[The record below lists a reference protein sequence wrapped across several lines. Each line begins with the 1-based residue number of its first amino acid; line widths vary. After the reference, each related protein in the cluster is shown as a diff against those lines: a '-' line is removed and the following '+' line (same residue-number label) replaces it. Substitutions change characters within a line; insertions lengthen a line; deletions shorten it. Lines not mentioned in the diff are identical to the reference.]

1 MKTGSAGVSL
11 IVPATRALLWTL
23 ALTIA
28 KQVQAQP
35 AYGTLTAEAV
45 LASSARHY
53 PSVLERIATR
63 GGAEGA
69 LTRAEGAF
77 DLVFSA
83 DGFSRLAGYYDG
95 GVIKGGVKQNLPTL
109 GSSVYADYR
118 LSNGEFPIYE
128 DASYTN
134 ELGEIKLGV
143 IFSLLR
149 DRDLDERRFERIDAR
164 LSLRET
170 ELDLLLTQ
178 IGVQRRALVAY
189 WRWVTAGRTLEV
201 YEALLTLARDRQ
213 SGLEEQVRRGA
224 QAEIFLIENE
234 QNIARRETFVTNARR
249 DLRFAA
255 NELSLFYR
263 DKDAMPLVPHPEEL
277 PPAPSP
283 ATVEPL
289 ALRAAADADVALAN
303 RPELE
308 LLRTALERARYRVSL
323 AENSMKP
330 RVDLNVELARDFGD
344 VAEGGL
350 SRDGTE
356 TIVGISFSVPL
367 QQRSA
372 RGRIRQETAQIE
384 AIRHRQRLRED
395 QIAIEIENII
405 VNLNAA
411 EAMLQLAADQVELT
425 QRVREAEQRR
435 FENGAS
441 DFFLVNIR
449 EESAANA
456 RIQYY
461 AADLERHIA
470 RADYDA
476 ALVDLER
483 LGLDARP

>member
-1 MKTGSAGVSL
+1 MNTTSRSVRRT
-11 IVPATRALLWTL
+11 VPSTRALLWTL
-23 ALTIA
+23 ALTIV

-35 AYGTLTAEAV
+35 ANGTLTAENV

-63 GGAEGA
+63 RGAEGE
-69 LTRAEGAF
+69 LTRADGAF

-83 DGFSRLAGYYDG
+83 DGFSRLTGFYDG
-95 GVIKGGVKQNLPTL
+95 SAIKGGVRQNLPTL
-109 GSSVYADYR
+109 GSSIYADYR

-149 DRDLDERRFERIDAR
+149 DRDLDDRRFERIDAR

-170 ELDLLLTQ
+170 QLDLLLTQ
-178 IGVQRRALVAY
+178 IGVQRRALIAY

-201 YEALLTLARDRQ
+201 YEDLLTLARDRQ
-213 SGLEEQVRRGA
+213 AGLEEQFRRGA
-224 QAEIFLIENE
+224 QAEIFLIENQ

-255 NELSLFYR
+255 NELSLFHR
-263 DKDAMPLVPHPEEL
+263 DDEGLPLVPQPAEI
-277 PPAPSP
+277 PPALS
-283 ATVEPL
+283 AGTVEPL
-289 ALRAAADADVALAN
+289 ALPDPGDAVSALAN

-308 LLRTALERARYRVSL
+308 LLRTALERAQFRVAL

-330 RVDLNVELARDFGD
+330 RIDLNVELARDFGD
-344 VAEGGL
+344 IAEGGL

-356 TIVGISFSVPL
+356 AIVGISFSVPL

-405 VNLNAA
+405 VNLNAS
-411 EAMLQLAADQVELT
+411 EEMLQLAANQVELT
-425 QRVREAEQRR
+425 ERVREAEQRR
-435 FENGAS
+435 FQNGAS

-456 RIQYY
+456 RIQFY
-461 AADLERHIA
+461 AADLERRIA

-476 ALVDLER
+476 AIVDLER
-483 LGLDARP
+483 LGLDARR